1 MAKRNPARDDGQ
13 VQDLRPRPVRLT
25 SDMSLPKLSAV
36 EVGSYIV
43 ALLAMWAVL
52 ELKLL
57 GALLAGMLVF
67 QLVHTLA
74 PRIEKHMSSGRARW
88 LSVVILS
95 AVIESVLT
103 GFTVAVIDHFEK
115 DVPSVQ
121 KLLDQAM
128 SLIDQAR
135 GRLPQFVAQN
145 LPVST
150 EQMKEKAA
158 VLMQT
163 HASTL
168 SQGGKN
174 AARIFTH
181 VLIGMIIGAIIAVGA
196 TRHMQRLPLSTAFI
210 TRVSRFADAFRRIV
224 FAQVKISAINTVFT
238 GIFLLL
244 LLPLFHAPLPMA
256 KTLVIIT
263 FIVGLLPVI
272 GNLISNTLIVAV
284 ALSVSF
290 PAAVTAL
297 IFLILIH
304 KLEYFL
310 NARIIG
316 GQIEAR
322 AWELLIAML
331 VMEAAFGIPGVI
343 AAPIFYAYIKRELIY
358 LRLV

>member
-1 MAKRNPARDDGQ
+1 MAKRNQARDDGQ

-25 SDMSLPKLSAV
+25 SDMSLPKLSPV
-36 EVGSYIV
+36 EVGSYVV

-88 LSVVILS
+88 LAVVILS
-95 AVIESVLT
+95 VVIVGTLT
-103 GFTVAVIDHFEK
+103 GFTVAVIEHFEK

-135 GRLPQFVAQN
+135 GRLPEFIAQN

-196 TRHMQRLPLSTAFI
+196 QRHLQRLPLSTAFI
-210 TRVSRFADAFRRIV
+210 ARVSRFADAFRRIV

-244 LLPLFHAPLPMA
+244 LLPIFHAPLPMA
-256 KTLVIIT
+256 KTLVMIT

-310 NARIIG
+310 NARIVG